1 MHTNIRTALMA
12 VGLFTVQGVQATPWS
27 EFAQQALDSL
37 EALPEI
43 QAQQAELELSG
54 LAVITADQALYNPD
68 LSVDVESI
76 GASTAKEEYTLGLSQ
91 TLDWSDKR
99 GYRTRMAQLAELQA
113 QAQYQQSRNLA
124 LARLLTGWVN
134 LSQARTLTRYATE
147 QKQRTQS
154 MLTLAERMVQVGELA
169 PLDRQLLTLEL
180 ARVTG
185 DHADALQALAQAKA
199 QVKLAGGNPQLALP
213 AWSADITL
221 PSTEVT
227 PQLPA
232 LRGAYQQVL
241 AARAG
246 LDLARTEGKVDPTLS
261 IGAKTDGDDSSL
273 QLGISVPLNI
283 RNRYQGEIAQ
293 ATQTI
298 VVAETQFLNDSRTL
312 EITLAS
318 LAERYQAVS
327 QSHLSWQQL
336 TRDSLQSSQKL
347 MQTLWQG
354 GEMPTSQ
361 YLQSQQQL
369 ADTRATGAELAA
381 EQSALWIEMM
391 AQRGEL
397 EAWLVGQ
404 ARHTEFEEQHHEE

>member
-1 MHTNIRTALMA
+1 MHTTIRTALMA
-12 VGLFTVQGVQATPWS
+12 VGLCTVQGVQATPWS

-54 LAVITADQALYNPD
+54 LAVDTADQALYNPD
-68 LSVDVESI
+68 LSLDVEGI
-76 GASTAKEEYTLGLSQ
+76 GASAAKEEFTLGLSQ

-99 GYRTRMAQLAELQA
+99 GYRTRMAQLTELQA
-113 QAQYQQSRNLA
+113 QAQYHQGRNLA
-124 LARLLTGWVN
+124 LARLLTGWIN
-134 LSQARTLTRYATE
+134 LNQAQTLTRYATE

-169 PLDRQLLTLEL
+169 PLDRQLITLEL

-199 QVKLAGGNPQLALP
+199 QVRLSGGNPKLTLP
-213 AWSADITL
+213 AWSAGLTL

-232 LRGAYQQVL
+232 LKGAYQQVL

-246 LDLARTEGKVDPTLS
+246 LDLARTEGMADPTLS

-273 QLGISVPLNI
+273 QLGVSVPLNV

-293 ATQTI
+293 ASQAI

-318 LAERYQAVS
+318 LAERYQAVA
-327 QSHLSWQQL
+327 QGYLSWQQL
-336 TRDSLQSSQKL
+336 TRDSLKSSQTL
-347 MQTLWQG
+347 MQALWRG
-354 GEMPTSQ
+354 GEMPTGQ

-369 ADTRATGAELAA
+369 TDTLATGAELAA

-397 EAWLVGQ
+397 ETWLIDQ
-404 ARHTEFEEQHHEE
+404 AQTH